1 MKDLYE
7 TLISDGTFT
16 KLLDLLDKAGLS
28 DKLRNPGTITLF
40 APDDKAFTRL
50 DIDEVTKERDKLVA
64 LAGYHFV
71 EGRLTAAD
79 ISREETL
86 MTECGKSL
94 TILTEDTVQVIDNAK
109 YVAADIECS
118 NGIIHVID
126 NVFLP
131 QVSGWYCPCC

>member
-7 TLISDGTFT
+7 TLSSDGSFT

-28 DKLRNPGTITLF
+28 DKLRNPGTVTLF
-40 APDDKAFTRL
+40 APDDRAFTRL
-50 DIDEVTKERDKLVA
+50 DIDEVTRERDKLVT

-71 EGRLTAAD
+71 EGKLTTAD
-79 ISREETL
+79 ISREDSL
-86 MTECGKSL
+86 MTDCGKSL
-94 TILTEDTVQVIDNAK
+94 TVLIEDSVQVIDNAK
-109 YVAADIECS
+109 YVTADIECS

-131 QVSGWYCPCC
+131 QVSGWYCGCC